1 MLLLGEGFHD
11 AVINGTLCDDVLH
24 HYGFGGL
31 TLPPETGYSLL
42 IQFQTPSQ
50 PEPHQRGAAGLKVES
65 MSCRCGV
72 DQRHRDFTVIPSA
85 DAGGVIQAGERNMQ
99 LFQSFR
105 NAGQVM
111 LEPVSHQDNGVLY
124 SLNIAYQKEDSK
136 QAIELIHFWANLF

>member
-1 MLLLGEGFHD
+1 MLAKIVSDFQVRFYGIDQCRLGMLLLGEGFHD

-65 MSCRCGV
+65 MSCRCRV

-85 DAGGVIQAGERNMQ
+85 DAGGVIQTGERNAFSY
-99 LFQSFR
+99 L
-105 NAGQVM
+105 NTK
-111 LEPVSHQDNGVLY
+111 QDNNAV
-124 SLNIAYQKEDSK
+124 
-136 QAIELIHFWANLF
+136 